1 MAYHLPVF
9 GQNINNNNSIIHA
22 NLQNRQGPI
31 IIMTAMAPINS
42 IDPTYLTMLCDA
54 FVHLDSILS
63 DGEVGALLV
72 SSGIQDPSPNASRHR
87 RLSLAFTAQQDI
99 DKNAGS
105 IAVFFRR
112 TGFHIKKRYG
122 DDAYKK
128 YREEINQV
136 LTFAGY
142 ELDDQSE
149 MKQTNPLA
157 TIYASHEA
165 ESRAKRLK
173 EAVLSRGMHPDIQM
187 VCRSE
192 YLTENNYFR
201 VVQEALKLLM
211 EKNKAKSQLHIEGP
225 AVAEH
230 AFGFNWGEY
239 PVLTVND
246 FRSEVDQTEQFGF
259 MCILKALFLM
269 VQDENT
275 RTYRFPWH
283 MNLDDALDFLG
294 VISYCHRK
302 VDGSKKAR

>member
-1 MAYHLPVF
+1 
-9 GQNINNNNSIIHA
+9 
-22 NLQNRQGPI
+22 
-31 IIMTAMAPINS
+31 MTAVAPLKS
-42 IDPTYLTMLCDA
+42 IDNTYLTMLCDA
-54 FVHLDSILS
+54 FVHLDSVIS

-87 RLSLAFTAQQDI
+87 RLGLALQVQQET
-99 DKNAGS
+99 DKNASS
-105 IAVFFRR
+105 IAVFLRR
-112 TGFHIKKRYG
+112 TGFHINKRYG
-122 DDAYKK
+122 EDAYRK
-128 YREEINQV
+128 YRDEINQI

-142 ELDDQSE
+142 ELDEQSE

-157 TIYASHEA
+157 TMYASHEA
-165 ESRAKRLK
+165 ESRAKKLK
-173 EAVLSRGMHPDIQM
+173 EAVLIRSLHPDIQM

-192 YLTENNYFR
+192 YLTDNNYFR

-225 AVAEH
+225 SVAEH

-239 PVLTVND
+239 PVLTVNE
-246 FRSEVDQTEQFGF
+246 FRTEVDQTEQFGY

-275 RTYRFPWH
+275 KNYRFPWQ
-283 MNLDDALDFLG
+283 MSFDDALDFLG

-302 VDGSKKAR
+302 MDGSKKAR